1 MSLPNQLSG
10 SMRTHHC
17 GELREADIG
26 KKVTICGWLNKYRN
40 LGSLHFIDLRDKYGI
55 TQLGFENY
63 KGDINELRKFS
74 LESVLLATG
83 TVAAR
88 PDSAKNP
95 NMDTGMVEIQVEE
108 IRLLS
113 LAEEVPFLPHG
124 MVQATEDLRL
134 RYRYLDLRSKRLQ
147 EILSMRSKATR
158 KAREALY
165 ALDFIEVETPILY
178 KTTPE
183 GARDYIV
190 PSRVHPGKVYA
201 LPQSPQTLKQL
212 LMIANTDKYFQIC
225 RCFRDEDLR
234 ADRQPEFTQIDIEVS
249 FPTIEYMKN
258 LATHV
263 VKTIFE
269 LPADF
274 TLPALSYEEVMRDYG
289 SDKPDVRFGL
299 KQSVVT
305 DLFKGSSF
313 ATFAEVAAV
322 DGGMIKT
329 MFVPATLGNLARK
342 DIDALVEVV
351 KPYGG
356 KGVAW
361 FKLENGALSGG
372 ISKFIDENLKA
383 SLVERAE
390 KAGNG
395 SGDGWFFF
403 TADKNENIA
412 HDCADALRRHFGKT
426 FNLVNHDQYAF
437 LWVYDFPLFDF
448 DAEAGTLGAKH
459 HPFTRPKD
467 EDMELYYSS
476 DKSKIKD
483 VKAYAYDIVCNG
495 YEIGGGSLRIFD
507 TKQQSRMFELLGFTP
522 EDAQNQF
529 GFFIEA
535 LKYGTPPHAGMAFG
549 MDRIVMLLAKTDSI
563 RDVIAFPKTASATDL
578 MASAPSR
585 PHDAQVRELGFSW
598 LKSDS

>member
-1 MSLPNQLSG
+1 MSSVKNLPG

-17 GELREADIG
+17 GELRDSDIG
-26 KKVTICGWLNKYRN
+26 KTVTLCGWMNKYRN
-40 LGSLHFIDLRDKYGI
+40 LGSLHFIDLRDKYGV
-55 TQLGFENY
+55 TQLGFEAFA
-63 KGDINELRKFS
+63 GDVNELRKFS

-83 TVAAR
+83 KVVAR
-88 PDSAKNP
+88 PESARNP
-95 NMDTGMVEIQVEE
+95 NMATGLVEVQVAE

-124 MVQATEDLRL
+124 MVPATEDLRL
-134 RYRYLDLRSKRLQ
+134 RYRYLDLRSKKLQ
-147 EILSMRSKATR
+147 DILTLRSESTK
-158 KAREALY
+158 KARLSLY
-165 ALDFIEVETPILY
+165 EIGFNEVETPILY

-249 FPTIEYMKN
+249 FPTLEYMKN

-263 VKTIFE
+263 VKRVFG
-269 LPADF
+269 LPEDF
-274 TLPALSYEEVMRDYG
+274 QMLSISYDEVMRDYG

-299 KQSVVT
+299 KQLDVT
-305 DLFKGSSF
+305 DLFRGSAF
-313 ATFAEVAAV
+313 GTFAEVAGTC
-322 DGGMIKT
+322 DGLVKA
-329 MFVPATLGNLARK
+329 MFVPASTGTLARK
-342 DIDALVEVV
+342 DIDLLVEVV

-361 FKLENGALSGG
+361 FKVENGQATGG
-372 ISKFIDENLKA
+372 ISKFVDANLLA
-383 SLVERAE
+383 SLYQRSPE
-390 KAGNG
+390 K
-395 SGDGWFFF
+395 GDGLWFFC
-403 TADKNENIA
+403 ADKNFNVT
-412 HDCADALRRHFGKT
+412 HDCADALRRHFGKH
-426 FNLVNHDQYAF
+426 FNLIDHDKYAF
-437 LWVYDFPLFDF
+437 LWVYDFPLFDY
-448 DAEAGTLGAKH
+448 DAEANTLGAKH

-467 EDMELYYSS
+467 EDMELYYSN
-476 DKSKIKD
+476 DKSKVKD

-507 TKQQSRMFELLGFTP
+507 NQQQSRMFELLGFTP
-522 EDAQNQF
+522 EDAQHQF

-549 MDRIVMLLAKTDSI
+549 MDRIIMLLAKTDSI

-578 MASAPSR
+578 MASSPSR
-585 PHDAQVRELGFSW
+585 PSDAQTRELGFRW
-598 LKSDS
+598 LTDSRD

>member
-1 MSLPNQLSG
+1 MSSDKNLPGL
-10 SMRTHHC
+10 MRTHHC
-17 GELREADIG
+17 GELRESDIG
-26 KKVTICGWLNKYRN
+26 KTVTLCGWLNKYRN
-40 LGSLHFIDLRDKYGI
+40 LGSLHFIDLRDKYGV
-55 TQLGFENY
+55 TQLGFESF
-63 KGDINELRKFS
+63 KGDVNELRKFS
-74 LESVLLATG
+74 LESVIQVSG
-83 TVAAR
+83 KVMAR

-95 NMDTGMVEIQVEE
+95 NMSTGMVEVQVEE
-108 IRLLS
+108 IKALS
-113 LAEEVPFLPHG
+113 LASEVPFLPHG

-147 EILSMRSKATR
+147 DILSLRSQATR

-165 ALDFIEVETPILY
+165 ALDFNEVETPILY

-249 FPTIEYMKN
+249 FPTQEYMKN
-258 LATHV
+258 LATHM
-263 VKTIFE
+263 VKKVFNMPPDFE
-269 LPADF
+269 MKSI
-274 TLPALSYEEVMRDYG
+274 SYDEVMRDYG

-299 KQSVVT
+299 KQMVVT
-305 DLFKGSSF
+305 DLFKASSF
-313 ATFAEVAAV
+313 ATFADVAK
-322 DGGMIKT
+322 DPFGMVKA
-329 MFVPATLGNLARK
+329 MFIPTSVGTLARK
-342 DIDALVEVV
+342 EIDGLVEVV

-361 FKLENGALSGG
+361 FKVENQQVSGG
-372 ISKFIDENLKA
+372 ISKFIDPALLSA
-383 SLVERAE
+383 LYE
-390 KAGNG
+390 K
-395 SGDGWFFF
+395 SVDKGDGIWFF
-403 TADKNENIA
+403 TADKNYNVA
-412 HDCADALRRHFGKT
+412 HDCADALRRYFGKH
-426 FNLVNHDQYAF
+426 FNLINPNEYAF
-437 LWVYDFPLFDF
+437 LWVYDFPLFDY
-448 DAEAGTLGAKH
+448 DPETNTLGAKH

-467 EDMELYYSS
+467 EDMELYYAD
-476 DKSKIKD
+476 DKRKVKD

-495 YEIGGGSLRIFD
+495 YEIGGGSMRIYD
-507 TKQQSRMFELLGFTP
+507 NKQQSRMFELLGFSP

-578 MASAPSR
+578 MASSPSR
-585 PHDAQVRELGFSW
+585 PNPAQTKELGFKW
-598 LKSDS
+598 IQELIE

>member
-1 MSLPNQLSG
+1 MSSVKNLPG

-26 KKVTICGWLNKYRN
+26 KTVTICGWMNKYRN
-40 LGSLHFIDLRDKYGI
+40 LGSLHFIDLRDKYGV
-55 TQLGFENY
+55 TQLGFEAY
-63 KGDINELRKFS
+63 KGDVAELRKFS

-83 TVAAR
+83 KVVAR
-88 PDSAKNP
+88 PESARNP
-95 NMDTGMVEIQVEE
+95 NMATGLVEVEVAE

-113 LAEEVPFLPHG
+113 LAEEVPFLPHA

-134 RYRYLDLRSKRLQ
+134 RYRYLDLRSKKLQ
-147 EILSMRSKATR
+147 DILTLRSETTK
-158 KAREALY
+158 KARLSLY
-165 ALDFIEVETPILY
+165 ELGFNEVETPILY

-249 FPTIEYMKN
+249 FPTLEYMKN

-263 VKTIFE
+263 VKRVFGF
-269 LPADF
+269 PDDF
-274 TLPALSYEEVMRDYG
+274 QMHSISYDEVMRDYG

-299 KQSVVT
+299 KQLDVT
-305 DLFKGSSF
+305 ALFRGSAF
-313 ATFAEVAAV
+313 GTFAEVAATR
-322 DGGMIKT
+322 DGLVKA
-329 MFVPATLGNLARK
+329 MFIPASMGTLARK
-342 DIDALVEVV
+342 DIDHLVEVV

-361 FKLENGALSGG
+361 VKIENGVASGG
-372 ISKFIDENLKA
+372 ISKFMDSTLLA
-383 SLVERAE
+383 ALYE
-390 KAGNG
+390 K
-395 SGDGWFFF
+395 SPEKGDGLWFFC
-403 TADKNENIA
+403 ADKNFNVT
-412 HDCADALRRHFGKT
+412 HDCADALRRHFGKH
-426 FNLVNHDQYAF
+426 FNLIDPDKYAF
-437 LWVYDFPLFDF
+437 LWVYDFPLFDY
-448 DAEAGTLGAKH
+448 DADANTLGAKH

-467 EDMELYYSS
+467 EDMELYYSN
-476 DKSKIKD
+476 DKSRVKD

-507 TKQQSRMFELLGFTP
+507 NQQQSRMFELLGFTP
-522 EDAQNQF
+522 EDAQHQF

-549 MDRIVMLLAKTDSI
+549 MDRIIMLLAKTDSI

-578 MASAPSR
+578 MASSPSR
-585 PHDAQVRELGFSW
+585 PSDAQTRELGFQW
-598 LKSDS
+598 LGDSRV

>member
-1 MSLPNQLSG
+1 
-10 SMRTHHC
+10 MRTHHC
-17 GELREADIG
+17 GELRESDIG
-26 KKVTICGWLNKYRN
+26 KTVTLCGWLNKYRN
-40 LGSLHFIDLRDKYGI
+40 LGSLHFIDVRDKYGV
-55 TQLGFENY
+55 TQLGFEQY
-63 KGDINELRKFS
+63 KGDIHELRKFS
-74 LESVLLATG
+74 LESVILAKG
-83 TVAAR
+83 KVMAR
-88 PDSAKNP
+88 PDSAKNA
-95 NMDTGMVEIQVEE
+95 NMPTGIIEIQVEE

-113 LAEEVPFLPHG
+113 HAEEVPFLPHG

-134 RYRYLDLRSKRLQ
+134 RYRYLDLRSKKLQ
-147 EILSMRSKATR
+147 DMITLRSQTTR

-165 ALDFIEVETPILY
+165 ALGFNEVETPILY

-234 ADRQPEFTQIDIEVS
+234 ADRQPEFTQVDIEVS
-249 FPTIEYMKN
+249 FPTLEYMKN

-263 VKTIFE
+263 VKHVFE

-274 TLPALSYEEVMRDYG
+274 QMQSISYDEVMRDYG
-289 SDKPDVRFGL
+289 SDKPDVRFAL
-299 KQSVVT
+299 KQMTVT
-305 DLFKGSSF
+305 DLFKNSSF
-313 ATFAEVAAV
+313 ATFSEVANAKY
-322 DGGMIKT
+322 GMVKA
-329 MFVPATLGNLARK
+329 MFISTKMGTLARK
-342 DIDALVEVV
+342 DIDGLVEVV

-361 FKLENGALSGG
+361 FKVENGQVSGG
-372 ISKFIDENLKA
+372 ISKFIDPNLLNA
-383 SLVERAE
+383 LYERSVE
-390 KAGNG
+390 K
-395 SGDGWFFF
+395 GDGLWFFS
-403 TADKNENIA
+403 ADKNFNVA

-426 FNLVNHDQYAF
+426 FNLIDHEKYAF
-437 LWVYDFPLFDF
+437 LWVYDFPLFDYDQ
-448 DAEAGTLGAKH
+448 DANTLGAKH

-467 EDMELYYSS
+467 EDVELYFSN
-476 DKSKIKD
+476 DKSKIAN

-495 YEIGGGSLRIFD
+495 YEIGGGSMRIFD
-507 TKQQSRMFELLGFTP
+507 NKQQSRMFELLGFTP
-522 EDAQNQF
+522 EEAQHQF

-549 MDRIVMLLAKTDSI
+549 MDRLIMLLAKTDSI

-578 MASAPSR
+578 MASSPSR
-585 PHDAQVRELGFSW
+585 PNSAQVKELGFTW
-598 LKSDS
+598 LQED

>member
-1 MSLPNQLSG
+1 MSSSSTLTG
-10 SMRTHHC
+10 SLRTHHC
-17 GELREADIG
+17 GELRESAIG
-26 KKVTICGWLNKYRN
+26 KEVVLCGWMNKYRN
-40 LGSLHFIDLRDKYGI
+40 LGSLHFIDLRDKHGV
-55 TQLGFENY
+55 TQLGFESF
-63 KGDINELRKFS
+63 KGDVQELRKFS
-74 LESVLLATG
+74 LESVLLAKG
-83 TVAAR
+83 KVAAR

-95 NMDTGMVEIQVEE
+95 NMPTGMVEVQVTEIQ
-108 IRLLS
+108 LLS

-124 MVQATEDLRL
+124 MTQATEDLRL
-134 RYRYLDLRSKRLQ
+134 RYRYLDLRSKKLQ
-147 EILSMRSKATR
+147 EILSLRSKATR

-165 ALDFIEVETPILY
+165 ALDFVEVETPILY

-190 PSRVHPGKVYA
+190 PSRVHPGRVYA

-249 FPTIEYMKN
+249 FPTQEYMKN
-258 LATHV
+258 LATHM
-263 VKTIFE
+263 VKGIFDRPKE
-269 LPADF
+269 F
-274 TLPALSYEEVMRDYG
+274 EMKSITYEEVMRDYG

-299 KQSVVT
+299 KQSIVT
-305 DLFKGSSF
+305 DLFAGSSF
-313 ATFAEVAAV
+313 GTFAEVASA
-322 DGGMIKT
+322 GGMVKT
-329 MFVPATLGNLARK
+329 MFVSNTLGNMARK
-342 DIDALVEVV
+342 DIDALVEIV

-383 SLVERAE
+383 ELVKRAE
-390 KAGNG
+390 AAGNG

-412 HDCADALRRHFGKT
+412 HDCADALRRHFGKA
-426 FNLVNHDQYAF
+426 FNLIDPNQYAF
-437 LWVYDFPLFDF
+437 LWVYDFPLFDY
-448 DAEAGTLGAKH
+448 DPESKTLGAKH

-467 EDMELYYSS
+467 EDVELYFSS
-476 DKSKIKD
+476 DKTKIKD

-507 TKQQSRMFELLGFTP
+507 NKQQSQMFNLLGFSE

-549 MDRIVMLLAKTDSI
+549 LDRIIMLLAKTDSI

-578 MASAPSR
+578 MASSPSR
-585 PHDAQVRELGFSW
+585 PSEAQTKELGFQW
-598 LKSDS
+598 IKS

>member
-1 MSLPNQLSG
+1 MTKSIPGL
-10 SMRTHHC
+10 MRTHHC
-17 GELREADIG
+17 GELRESDIG
-26 KKVTICGWLNKYRN
+26 KTVTLCGWMNKYRN
-40 LGSLHFIDLRDKYGI
+40 LGSLHFIDLRDKYGV
-55 TQLGFENY
+55 TQLGFESY
-63 KGDINELRKFS
+63 KGDIEGLRKFS
-74 LESVLLATG
+74 LESVVLATG
-83 TVAAR
+83 KVMAR

-95 NMDTGMVEIQVEE
+95 NMATGQVEVQVEE

-124 MVQATEDLRL
+124 MVPATEDLRL
-134 RYRYLDLRSKRLQ
+134 RYRYLDLRSKKLQ
-147 EILSMRSKATR
+147 DILNLRSQTTR

-165 ALDFIEVETPILY
+165 ALDFNEVETPILY

-249 FPTIEYMKN
+249 FPTLEYMKN

-263 VKTIFE
+263 VKHVFNMPDNFE
-269 LPADF
+269 MKSI
-274 TLPALSYEEVMRDYG
+274 SYEEVMRDYG
-289 SDKPDVRFGL
+289 SDKPDVRFAL
-299 KQSVVT
+299 KQMDVT
-305 DLFKGSSF
+305 ALFKGSSF
-313 ATFAEVAAV
+313 ATFAEVSEARY
-322 DGGMIKT
+322 GMVKA
-329 MFVPATLGNLARK
+329 MFIPTSMGTLARK
-342 DIDALVEVV
+342 EIDGLVEIV

-361 FKLENGALSGG
+361 FKVENGQVSGG
-372 ISKFIDENLKA
+372 ISKFIDA
-383 SLVERAE
+383 SLLNELYE
-390 KAGNG
+390 K
-395 SGDGWFFF
+395 SPEKGDGLWVFC
-403 TADKNENIA
+403 ADKNFNVT
-412 HDCADALRRHFGKT
+412 HDCADALRRYFGKH
-426 FNLVNHDQYAF
+426 FNLINHDEYAF
-437 LWVYDFPLFDF
+437 LWVYDFPLFDY
-448 DAEAGTLGAKH
+448 DAEANTLGAKH

-467 EDMELYYSS
+467 EDMELYYSE
-476 DKSKIKD
+476 DKSKVKD

-495 YEIGGGSLRIFD
+495 YEIGGGSMRIFD
-507 TKQQSRMFELLGFTP
+507 NKQQSRMFELLGFTP
-522 EDAQNQF
+522 EDAQHQF

-549 MDRIVMLLAKTDSI
+549 MDRVVMLLAKTDSI

-578 MASAPSR
+578 MASSPSR
-585 PHDAQVRELGFSW
+585 PSDAQTKELGFKW
-598 LKSDS
+598 LES

>member
-1 MSLPNQLSG
+1 MTKNLPG

-17 GELREADIG
+17 GELRESDIG
-26 KKVTICGWLNKYRN
+26 KTVTLCGWMNKYRN
-40 LGSLHFIDLRDKYGI
+40 LGALHFIDLRDKYGV
-55 TQLGFENY
+55 TQLGFETFP
-63 KGDINELRKFS
+63 GDVNELRKFS
-74 LESVLLATG
+74 LESVLLAKG
-83 TVAAR
+83 KVVAR
-88 PDSAKNP
+88 PDSAKNA
-95 NMDTGMVEIQVEE
+95 NMSTGMVEVQVEE

-124 MVQATEDLRL
+124 MVPATEDLRL
-134 RYRYLDLRSKRLQ
+134 RYRYLDLRSKKLQ
-147 EILSMRSKATR
+147 DILTLRSQTTR

-165 ALDFIEVETPILY
+165 ALDFNEVETPILY

-249 FPTIEYMKN
+249 FPTLEYMKN
-258 LATHV
+258 LATHM
-263 VKTIFE
+263 IRNI
-269 LPADF
+269 F
-274 TLPALSYEEVMRDYG
+274 TLPESFEMKAITYDEVMRDYG
-289 SDKPDVRFGL
+289 SDKPDVRFAL
-299 KQSVVT
+299 KQMIVT
-305 DLFKGSSF
+305 DLFKTSSF
-313 ATFAEVAAV
+313 ATFSEVAASKY
-322 DGGMIKT
+322 GMVKA
-329 MFVPATLGNLARK
+329 MFIPTSMGTLARK
-342 DIDALVEVV
+342 DIDGLVEIV

-361 FKLENGALSGG
+361 FKVENGAVTGG
-372 ISKFIDENLKA
+372 ISKFIDAGLLTA
-383 SLVERAE
+383 LSDRSVE
-390 KAGNG
+390 K
-395 SGDGWFFF
+395 GDGLWVF

-426 FNLVNHDQYAF
+426 FGLIKGDEYAF
-437 LWVYDFPLFDF
+437 LWVYDFPLFDY
-448 DAEAGTLGAKH
+448 DAEANTLHAKH

-467 EDMELYYSS
+467 EDMELYYSN
-476 DKSKIKD
+476 DKSKVKD

-495 YEIGGGSLRIFD
+495 YELGGGSMRIFD
-507 TKQQSRMFELLGFTP
+507 TNQQSRMFELLGFTP
-522 EDAQNQF
+522 EDAQHQF

-549 MDRIVMLLAKTDSI
+549 MDRLIMQLARTDSI

-578 MASAPSR
+578 MASSPSK
-585 PHDAQVRELGFSW
+585 PNPAQTKELGFKW
-598 LKSDS
+598 LGE

>member
-1 MSLPNQLSG
+1 MSSDKKLPGL
-10 SMRTHHC
+10 MRTHHC
-17 GELREADIG
+17 GELRESDIG
-26 KKVTICGWLNKYRN
+26 QTVTLCGWMNKYRN

-55 TQLGFENY
+55 TQLGFESY
-63 KGDINELRKFS
+63 QGDLHELRKFS

-83 TVAAR
+83 KVTAR
-88 PDSAKNP
+88 PDSAKNQG
-95 NMDTGMVEIQVEE
+95 MVTGMIEVQVEE
-108 IRLLS
+108 IKLLS

-124 MVQATEDLRL
+124 MIQATEDLRL
-134 RYRYLDLRSKRLQ
+134 RYRYLDLRSKKLQ
-147 EILSMRSKATR
+147 EILALRSLATR

-165 ALDFIEVETPILY
+165 VLDFTEVETPILY

-249 FPTIEYMKN
+249 FPTLEYMKN

-263 VKTIFE
+263 VKKVFNMPE
-269 LPADF
+269 DF
-274 TLPALSYEEVMRDYG
+274 QMQSISYDEVMKDYG

-299 KQSVVT
+299 KHMLVT
-305 DLFKGSSF
+305 DLFAESSF
-313 ATFAEVAAV
+313 GTFSEVAK
-322 DGGMIKT
+322 DSSGMIKA
-329 MFVPATLGNLARK
+329 MFIPTSIGTLARK
-342 DIDALVEVV
+342 EIDSLVEVV

-361 FKLENGALSGG
+361 FKVENMQASGG
-372 ISKFIDENLKA
+372 ISKFIDANLLSA
-383 SLVERAE
+383 LSDRSVE
-390 KAGNG
+390 K
-395 SGDGWFFF
+395 GDGLWLFI
-403 TADKNENIA
+403 ADKNYNTT
-412 HDCADALRRHFGKT
+412 HDCADALRRHLGKH
-426 FNLVNHDQYAF
+426 FNLVHPDNYAF
-437 LWVYDFPLFDF
+437 LWVYDFPLFDY
-448 DAEAGTLGAKH
+448 DPETNSLGAKH

-467 EDMELYYSS
+467 EDADLYYSD
-476 DKSKIKD
+476 DKKKVKN

-507 TKQQSRMFELLGFTP
+507 NKQQSRMFELLGFTP

-578 MASAPSR
+578 MASSPSR
-585 PHDAQVRELGFSW
+585 PNQEQTKELGFRWIKES
-598 LKSDS
+598 LE

>member
-1 MSLPNQLSG
+1 MAKSIPGL
-10 SMRTHHC
+10 MRTHHC
-17 GELREADIG
+17 GELRESDIG
-26 KKVTICGWLNKYRN
+26 KTVTLCGWMNKYRN
-40 LGSLHFIDLRDKYGI
+40 LGSLHFIDLRDKYGV
-55 TQLGFENY
+55 TQLGFEAY
-63 KGDINELRKFS
+63 KGDIEGLRKFS

-83 TVAAR
+83 KVTAR

-95 NMDTGMVEIQVEE
+95 NMATGQVEVQVEE

-113 LAEEVPFLPHG
+113 FAEEVPFLPHG
-124 MVQATEDLRL
+124 MVPATEDLRL
-134 RYRYLDLRSKRLQ
+134 RYRYLDLRSKKLQ
-147 EILSMRSKATR
+147 DILNLRSQTMR

-165 ALDFIEVETPILY
+165 ALDFNEVETPILY

-249 FPTIEYMKN
+249 FPTLEYMKN

-263 VKTIFE
+263 VKNVFGMPENFE
-269 LPADF
+269 MKSI
-274 TLPALSYEEVMRDYG
+274 SYEEVMRDYG
-289 SDKPDVRFGL
+289 SDKPDVRFAL
-299 KQSVVT
+299 KHMDVT
-305 DLFKGSSF
+305 SLFKDSSF
-313 ATFAEVAAV
+313 ATFAEVSEARY
-322 DGGMIKT
+322 GMVKA
-329 MFVPATLGNLARK
+329 MFIPTSMGTLARK
-342 DIDALVEVV
+342 EIDGLVEIV

-361 FKLENGALSGG
+361 FKVENGQVSGG
-372 ISKFIDENLKA
+372 ISKFIDP
-383 SLVERAE
+383 SLLSQLYEKSAE
-390 KAGNG
+390 K
-395 SGDGWFFF
+395 GDGLWVFC
-403 TADKNENIA
+403 ADKNFNVT
-412 HDCADALRRHFGKT
+412 HDCADALRRYFGKH
-426 FNLVNHDQYAF
+426 FNLINHDEYAF
-437 LWVYDFPLFDF
+437 LWVYDFPLFDY
-448 DAEAGTLGAKH
+448 DADTNTLGAKH

-467 EDMELYYSS
+467 EDMELYYSE
-476 DKSKIKD
+476 DKSKVKD

-495 YEIGGGSLRIFD
+495 YELGGGSMRIYD
-507 TKQQSRMFELLGFTP
+507 NKQQSRMFELLGFTP
-522 EDAQNQF
+522 EDAQHQF

-549 MDRIVMLLAKTDSI
+549 MDRIIMQLAKTDSI

-578 MASAPSR
+578 MASSPSK
-585 PHDAQVRELGFSW
+585 PSDAQTKELGFKW
-598 LKSDS
+598 IEG